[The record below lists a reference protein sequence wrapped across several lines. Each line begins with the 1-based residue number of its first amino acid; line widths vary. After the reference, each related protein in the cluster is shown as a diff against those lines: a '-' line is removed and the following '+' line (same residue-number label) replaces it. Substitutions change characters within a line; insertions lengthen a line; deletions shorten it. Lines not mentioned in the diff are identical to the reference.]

1 MKLFDSTNKRHIA
14 ILREELMRVKR
25 ILTEGSEYSA
35 DEVWAAMSTEERR
48 KVAPGQENIDIWDE
62 IPAEVQDSINLTDY
76 ELAKY
81 DRSGRTYL
89 RGIERF
95 EKQITEPVVEKF
107 LKRIGR
113 NSVDSLTVDQAMKLN
128 IVLQQ
133 YLNQDVPS
141 RSISNINPRDFG
153 SGPSMAPGRR
163 GWTGD

>member
-1 MKLFDSTNKRHIA
+1 MKLFDSNNKRHVA
-14 ILREELMRVKR
+14 ILREELTRIKR

-35 DEVWAAMSTEERR
+35 DEIWANMTTEERR
-48 KVAPGQENIDIWDE
+48 KVAPGQENTDAWDS
-62 IPAEVQDSINLTDY
+62 IPADVQDSINLSDY

-95 EKQITEPVVEKF
+95 MKDITEPIAEKF
-107 LKRIGR
+107 LQRVGR
-113 NSVDSLTVDQAMKLN
+113 KSVDTLTVDQAMKLN

-133 YLNQDVPS
+133 YLNRDMPS
-141 RSISNINPRDFG
+141 RSVSDINPRDFG
-153 SGPSMAPGRR
+153 GGPNRR

>member
-1 MKLFDSTNKRHIA
+1 MKLFDSTNKRHLA
-14 ILREELMRVKR
+14 ILREELNRVKR

-48 KVAPGQENIDIWDE
+48 KVAPGQENINNWDE
-62 IPAEVQDSINLTDY
+62 IAADIQDSINLTDY

-95 EKQITEPVVEKF
+95 EKQITEPVIEKF

-113 NSVDSLTVDQAMKLN
+113 TSIDTLTVDQAMKLN

-133 YLNQDVPS
+133 YLNQDMPA
-141 RSISNINPRDFG
+141 RSVSNINPRDFG
-153 SGPSMAPGRR
+153 GGPNRR